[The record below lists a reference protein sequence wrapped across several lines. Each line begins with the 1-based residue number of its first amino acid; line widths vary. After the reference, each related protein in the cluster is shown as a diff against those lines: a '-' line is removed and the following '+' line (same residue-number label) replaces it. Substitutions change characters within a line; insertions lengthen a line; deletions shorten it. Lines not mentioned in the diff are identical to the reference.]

1 MIKCT
6 KGQVRR
12 LKTAL
17 RWKIPPE
24 QRQRIQM
31 VLLRESG
38 MTQPLIAAAI
48 GVSLSTV
55 NRAHMAY
62 DHGGVEALK
71 PRPSGGRKREN
82 MTLEEEKALL
92 ALLGHEKLETTAR
105 DTRVA
110 TGMISA
116 IQSPLDLLA
125 EPRRIPDEPKPADAA
140 EPPTLPRPCPCC
152 GGRMLI
158 IETFARGCEPKYRPA
173 AAPLVI
179 RIDTS

>member
-38 MTQPLIAAAI
+38 LTQPLIAAAM

-55 NRAHMAY
+55 NRAHMVY
-62 DHGGVEALK
+62 DQGGIKALK

-82 MTLEEEKALL
+82 MSLREEKALL
-92 ALLGHEKLETTAR
+92 ARFAKAAGAGEMLNIHDLKATYEMTIGHETSKST
-105 DTRVA
+105 
-110 TGMISA
+110 IYN
-116 IQSPLDLLA
+116 LLA
-125 EPRRIPDEPKPADAA
+125 RHGWRKLMPRPFHPRRDIAA
-140 EPPTLPRPCPCC
+140 QNAFKKMAFQ
-152 GGRMLI
+152 ML
-158 IETFARGCEPKYRPA
+158 
-173 AAPLVI
+173 
-179 RIDTS
+179 

>member
-1 MIKCT
+1 MVKCT
-6 KGQVRR
+6 RGQIRR

-31 VLLRESG
+31 VLLRERG
-38 MTQPLIAAAI
+38 MTQPLIAAAM

-62 DHGGVEALK
+62 DHGGLEALK

-92 ALLGHEKLETTAR
+92 ARFAKAAGAGEMLNIHDLKAAYEKAIGHETSKSTIYNLLVRHGWRKLMPHPFR
-105 DTRVA
+105 
-110 TGMISA
+110 
-116 IQSPLDLLA
+116 
-125 EPRRIPDEPKPADAA
+125 PRRDIAA
-140 EPPTLPRPCPCC
+140 QNTFKKMAFQ
-152 GGRMLI
+152 ML
-158 IETFARGCEPKYRPA
+158 
-173 AAPLVI
+173 
-179 RIDTS
+179 

>member
-17 RWKIPPE
+17 RWKIFAE

-31 VLLRESG
+31 ELLRESG
-38 MTQPLIAAAI
+38 MTQPLIAAAM

-62 DHGGVEALK
+62 DHGGLDALK
-71 PRPSGGRKREN
+71 PKPSGGRKRKN

-92 ALLGHEKLETTAR
+92 ARFAKAAGAGEMLNIHDLKADYEKAIGHETSKST
-105 DTRVA
+105 
-110 TGMISA
+110 IYN
-116 IQSPLDLLA
+116 LLA
-125 EPRRIPDEPKPADAA
+125 RHGWRKLMPRPFHPRRDIVAQNAFKKTAFQ
-140 EPPTLPRPCPCC
+140 
-152 GGRMLI
+152 ML
-158 IETFARGCEPKYRPA
+158 
-173 AAPLVI
+173 
-179 RIDTS
+179 

>member
-17 RWKIPPE
+17 RWKIPTE

-38 MTQPLIAAAI
+38 MTQPLIAAAM

-62 DHGGVEALK
+62 DHGGLEALK

-82 MTLEEEKALL
+82 MTLEDEKALL
-92 ALLGHEKLETTAR
+92 ARFAKAAGAGEMLNVHDLKAAYEKAIGHETSKST
-105 DTRVA
+105 
-110 TGMISA
+110 IYN
-116 IQSPLDLLA
+116 LLA
-125 EPRRIPDEPKPADAA
+125 RHGWRKLMPRPFHPRRDMAA
-140 EPPTLPRPCPCC
+140 QNAFKIMAFQ
-152 GGRMLI
+152 ML
-158 IETFARGCEPKYRPA
+158 
-173 AAPLVI
+173 
-179 RIDTS
+179 